1 MAEIAI
7 TIKLIIVLSS
17 PAEDHIETAR
27 IRPDQYPLY
36 ASLNLGR
43 GIVRPYLL
51 AIELFRAFCIQPCFA
66 AFVARGLLLT
76 PV

>member
-17 PAEDHIETAR
+17 PAEDHLETAR

-43 GIVRPYLL
+43 GIV
-51 AIELFRAFCIQPCFA
+51 
-66 AFVARGLLLT
+66 
-76 PV
+76 